1 MPSVRSSGANLK
13 GLPMPNKLRDKRPLK
28 RTKIVATLG
37 PASDQEDPLRRMIL
51 AGLDAVRFNF
61 SHSTH
66 EYLIPLVKQI
76 RELEDRMG
84 IPIALIGDLQGP
96 RIRIG
101 EIAKGKAILT
111 TGHDICLTP
120 RQVAGNKD
128 VISVSHLNMADDVR
142 TGSLI
147 LIDDGN
153 IELEVVNID
162 ANGDVRCRILRG
174 GDLSARRGINLP
186 GLRVNLP
193 SITPKDYADV
203 DFAIAQDFD
212 FLALSF
218 VQSAEDVRILKDYLK
233 QKGSDISVI
242 AKIERQNALD
252 DIETIAS
259 EAWGVM
265 VARGDLALEM
275 SLQEVPIAQKRII
288 DVCRRAAIPVITA
301 TQMLESMIEKYKP
314 TRAEATDVA
323 NAILDGTD
331 ALMLSAETA
340 VGRHPIETVTMMSE
354 IAVAVE
360 NAWFEKTLSG
370 PMPFTPPDDIE
381 PTVAYAGNL
390 VAESLTAKAI
400 VAYTSSGL
408 TACRV
413 ACHRPHR
420 PVLSLS
426 VTPRVQRRLALAW
439 GVESALIEPI
449 KATDNMVDVALRTVQ
464 HFGLAG
470 TGDIVVIVAGTP
482 PLGLSGRTNT
492 LKVERIP

>member
-1 MPSVRSSGANLK
+1 MENRIHN
-13 GLPMPNKLRDKRPLK
+13 RRPLK

-37 PASDQEDPLRRMIL
+37 PASDQEGILRQMIL
-51 AGLDAVRFNF
+51 AGTDAVRFNF
-61 SHSTH
+61 SHSNH
-66 EYLIPLVKQI
+66 EYLMPLVKQI
-76 RELEDRMG
+76 RELENRMG
-84 IPIALIGDLQGP
+84 IPIAVIGDLQGP

-101 EIAKGKAILT
+101 EIINDKMTLT
-111 TGHDICLTP
+111 TGRDICLTP
-120 RQVAGNKD
+120 RRLTGNMD
-128 VISVSHLNMADDVR
+128 VISVTHPNMAGDVR
-142 TGSLI
+142 IGSLI
-147 LIDDGN
+147 LIDDGS
-153 IELEVVNID
+153 IELEVINID
-162 ANGDVRCRILRG
+162 PNGDVHCRILRG
-174 GDLSARRGINLP
+174 GELSARRGVNLP

-193 SITPKDYADV
+193 SITSKDYADV
-203 DFAIAQDFD
+203 DFAVAQEFD

-218 VQSAEDVRILKDYLK
+218 VQSAKDVRNLKDYLK

-252 DIETIAS
+252 DIENIAS

-265 VARGDLALEM
+265 VARGDLAFEM

-314 TRAEATDVA
+314 TRAETTDVA

-354 IAVAVE
+354 IAAAVE
-360 NAWFEKTLSG
+360 TAWFGKKLSG
-370 PMPFTPPDDIE
+370 PTPFSPPEDVE
-381 PTVAYAGNL
+381 PMVAYAGDL

-400 VAYTSSGL
+400 IAYTSSGL

-439 GVESALIEPI
+439 GVDSALIEPI
-449 KATDNMVDVALRTVQ
+449 KATDNMVDVALRKVQ
-464 HFGLAG
+464 QVGIAG
-470 TGDIVVIVAGTP
+470 HGDIVVIVAGTP
-482 PLGLSGRTNT
+482 PHGRSGRTNT

>member
-1 MPSVRSSGANLK
+1 ME
-13 GLPMPNKLRDKRPLK
+13 NKIRNKRPLK
-28 RTKIVATLG
+28 RTKIIATLG
-37 PASDQEDPLRRMIL
+37 PASDSEDALQRMIL
-51 AGLDAVRFNF
+51 AGMDAVRFNF
-61 SHSTH
+61 SHSSH
-66 EYLIPLVKQI
+66 EYLIPLIQRI
-76 RELEDRMG
+76 RKLAGHTG
-84 IPIALIGDLQGP
+84 IPVAVIGDLQGP

-101 EIAKGKAILT
+101 EMAEGKSTLT
-111 TGHDICLTP
+111 TGREICLTP
-120 RQVAGNKD
+120 RKTTGNRD
-128 VISVSHLNMADDVR
+128 VVSVSHLDMAEDVR
-142 TGSLI
+142 IGSLI

-162 ANGDVRCRILRG
+162 TNGDIRCRILRG
-174 GDLSARRGINLP
+174 GVLSARRGVNLP

-193 SITPKDYADV
+193 SLTPKDYADI
-203 DFAIAQDFD
+203 DFAVAQDFD

-218 VQSAEDVRILKDYLK
+218 VQSAEDVRVLMNYLK
-233 QKGSDISVI
+233 QKGSGISVI

-252 DIETIAS
+252 DIEAIAS
-259 EAWGVM
+259 QAWGVM

-288 DVCRRAAIPVITA
+288 DVCRRAAVPVITA

-340 VGRHPIETVTMMSE
+340 IGRHPVETVTTMSQ
-354 IAVAVE
+354 IAAAVE
-360 NAWFEKTLSG
+360 TAWFEKKLSG
-370 PMPFTPPDDIE
+370 PMPVAPPDDIE
-381 PTVAYAGNL
+381 PMVAYAGNL

-400 VAYTSSGL
+400 VAYTASGL

-426 VTPRVQRRLALAW
+426 VTPRVQRRLALVW

-449 KATDNMVDVALRTVQ
+449 KATDNMVDVALSKVQ
-464 HFGLAG
+464 YLGLAG

-482 PLGLSGRTNT
+482 PHGRSGRTNT

>member
-1 MPSVRSSGANLK
+1 ME
-13 GLPMPNKLRDKRPLK
+13 NKIRNKRPSK
-28 RTKIVATLG
+28 RTKIIATLG
-37 PASDQEDPLRRMIL
+37 PASDNEDSLRRMIL
-51 AGLDAVRFNF
+51 AGMDAVRFNF
-61 SHSTH
+61 SHSSH
-66 EYLIPLVKQI
+66 EYLIPLIQRI
-76 RELEDRMG
+76 RKLEDRLG
-84 IPIALIGDLQGP
+84 IPVAVIGDLQGP
-96 RIRIG
+96 RIRVG
-101 EIAKGKAILT
+101 EITEGKATLK
-111 TGHDICLTP
+111 TGQEVCLTP
-120 RQVAGNKD
+120 RQITGNKD
-128 VISVSHLNMADDVR
+128 VVSVSHLNMANDVH

-147 LIDDGN
+147 LIDDGD
-153 IELEVVNID
+153 IELEVADID
-162 ANGDVRCRILRG
+162 RNGDVRCRILRG
-174 GDLSARRGINLP
+174 GVLSARKGINLP
-186 GLRVNLP
+186 GLRVDLP
-193 SITPKDYADV
+193 SITAKDYADI
-203 DFAIAQDFD
+203 DFAVAQDLD

-218 VQSAEDVRILKDYLK
+218 VQSVEDVRILKNYLK
-233 QKGSDISVI
+233 QKGSDISII

-252 DIETIAS
+252 DIEAIAS
-259 EAWGVM
+259 ESWGVM
-265 VARGDLALEM
+265 AARGDLALEM

-331 ALMLSAETA
+331 VLMLSAETA
-340 VGRHPIETVTMMSE
+340 IGRHPIETVTMMSE

-360 NAWFEKTLSG
+360 TAWFQKELSG
-370 PMPFTPPDDIE
+370 PMPFEPPDDIE
-381 PTVAYAGNL
+381 PMVAYAGNL

-400 VAYTSSGL
+400 VAYTSSGM

-449 KATDNMVDVALRTVQ
+449 KATDNMVDVALSKVQ
-464 HFGLAG
+464 HLGFAG

-482 PLGLSGRTNT
+482 PLGRSGRTNT

>member
-1 MPSVRSSGANLK
+1 MENMEDRIRN
-13 GLPMPNKLRDKRPLK
+13 KRPLK

-37 PASDQEDPLRRMIL
+37 PASDTEDTLRRMIL
-51 AGLDAVRFNF
+51 AGVDAVRFNF
-61 SHSTH
+61 SHSNH
-66 EYLIPLVKQI
+66 EYLIPLIQRI
-76 RELEDRMG
+76 RKLEDHMG
-84 IPIALIGDLQGP
+84 IPIAVIGDLQGP

-101 EIAKGKAILT
+101 DLADGKAILT
-111 TGHDICLTP
+111 TGQNICLTP
-120 RQVAGNKD
+120 RQMNGNKD
-128 VISVSHLNMADDVR
+128 VVSVSHINMADDVHI
-142 TGSLI
+142 GSLI

-153 IELEVVNID
+153 IELEVVDID
-162 ANGDVRCRILRG
+162 ASGDVHCRILRG
-174 GDLSARRGINLP
+174 GVVSARRGINLP
-186 GLRVNLP
+186 GLRINLP
-193 SITPKDYADV
+193 SITPKDYADI
-203 DFAIAQDFD
+203 DFAVAQEFD

-218 VQSAEDVRILKDYLK
+218 VQSAEDVRILKNYLK
-233 QKGSDISVI
+233 QKGSDISII

-252 DIETIAS
+252 EIEAIAS
-259 EAWGVM
+259 QAWGVM

-275 SLQEVPIAQKRII
+275 SLQQVPIAQKRII

-301 TQMLESMIEKYKP
+301 TQMLESMIEQYKP

-340 VGRHPIETVTMMSE
+340 VGRHPIETVTTMSE

-360 NAWFEKTLSG
+360 KAWFEKKLSG
-370 PMPFTPPDDIE
+370 PMPFVPPDDIE
-381 PTVAYAGNL
+381 PMVAYAGDL

-400 VAYTSSGL
+400 VAYTSSGM

-439 GVESALIEPI
+439 GVESALIDPI
-449 KATDNMVDVALRTVQ
+449 KATDNMVDVALRKVQ
-464 HFGLAG
+464 HLGIAG
-470 TGDIVVIVAGTP
+470 TGDVVVIVAGTP
-482 PLGLSGRTNT
+482 PLGRSGRTNT

>member
-1 MPSVRSSGANLK
+1 MENRIRN
-13 GLPMPNKLRDKRPLK
+13 KRPFK

-37 PASDQEDPLRRMIL
+37 PASDKEDMLGQMIL
-51 AGLDAVRFNF
+51 AGVDAVRFNF

-66 EYLIPLVKQI
+66 EYLIPMIQRI
-76 RELEDRMG
+76 RKLEDQMG
-84 IPIALIGDLQGP
+84 ISVAVIGDLQGP

-101 EIAKGKAILT
+101 EIAEGKAVLKA
-111 TGHDICLTP
+111 GQDICLTP
-120 RQVAGNKD
+120 RQMIGNKD
-128 VISVSHLNMADDVR
+128 VISVSHLNMADDVHI
-142 TGSLI
+142 GSLI

-162 ANGDVRCRILRG
+162 TNRDVRCRILRG
-174 GDLSARRGINLP
+174 GPLSDRRGINLP
-186 GLRVNLP
+186 GLRVSLP
-193 SITPKDYADV
+193 SITPKDYADI
-203 DFAIAQDFD
+203 DFAVEQDFD

-218 VQSAEDVRILKDYLK
+218 VQSAEDVRILKNYLK
-233 QKGSDISVI
+233 QKGSAISII
-242 AKIERQNALD
+242 AKIERQSALD
-252 DIETIAS
+252 EIEAIAS
-259 EAWGVM
+259 QAWGVM

-275 SLQEVPIAQKRII
+275 NLQGVPIAQKRII
-288 DVCRRAAIPVITA
+288 DVCRRAAVPVITA
-301 TQMLESMIEKYKP
+301 TQMLESMIENYKP

-340 VGRHPIETVTMMSE
+340 VGRHPIETVTTMSE

-360 NAWFEKTLSG
+360 NAWFENKLSG
-370 PMPFTPPDDIE
+370 PRPFAPPDDIE
-381 PTVAYAGNL
+381 PMVAYAGNL

-426 VTPRVQRRLALAW
+426 VTPRVQRRLSLAW
-439 GVESALIEPI
+439 GVESALIESI
-449 KATDNMVDVALRTVQ
+449 KATDNMVDVALRKVQ
-464 HFGLAG
+464 HLGLAG

-482 PLGLSGRTNT
+482 PLGRSGRTNT

>member
-1 MPSVRSSGANLK
+1 ME
-13 GLPMPNKLRDKRPLK
+13 NKIRTQRPLK
-28 RTKIVATLG
+28 RTKIIATLG
-37 PASDQEDPLRRMIL
+37 PASDKEDTLRRMIL

-66 EYLIPLVKQI
+66 EYLIPLIQRI
-76 RELEDRMG
+76 RKLEDHMG
-84 IPIALIGDLQGP
+84 VPVAVIGDLQGP

-101 EIAKGKAILT
+101 EIAEGKATLT
-111 TGHDICLTP
+111 TGQEICLTP
-120 RQVAGNKD
+120 RQMTGNKD
-128 VISVSHLNMADDVR
+128 MVSVSHLNMANDVHI
-142 TGSLI
+142 GSLI
-147 LIDDGN
+147 LVDDGN
-153 IELEVVNID
+153 IELEVANID
-162 ANGDVRCRILRG
+162 ANGDIRCRILRG

-193 SITPKDYADV
+193 SITPKDYADI
-203 DFAIAQDFD
+203 DFAVTQDFD

-218 VQSAEDVRILKDYLK
+218 VQSAEDVRILKNYLK
-233 QKGSDISVI
+233 QKGSSISII

-252 DIETIAS
+252 EIKAIAS
-259 EAWGVM
+259 ETWGVM

-340 VGRHPIETVTMMSE
+340 VGRHPIETVTTMSE
-354 IAVAVE
+354 IALAVE
-360 NAWFEKTLSG
+360 NAWFEKKLSG
-370 PMPFTPPDDIE
+370 PMPFAPPDDIE
-381 PTVAYAGNL
+381 PMVAYAGNL

-413 ACHRPHR
+413 VCHRPHR

-449 KATDNMVDVALRTVQ
+449 KATDNMVDVALKQVQ
-464 HFGLAG
+464 HLGLAG

-482 PLGLSGRTNT
+482 PLGRSGRTNT

>member
-1 MPSVRSSGANLK
+1 
-13 GLPMPNKLRDKRPLK
+13 MPNKLRAKRPLK

-37 PASDQEDPLRRMIL
+37 PASDKEDMLERMIL

-66 EYLIPLVKQI
+66 EYLIPLVERI
-76 RELEDRMG
+76 RNLGDNMG
-84 IPIALIGDLQGP
+84 VPVAIIGDLQGP

-101 EIAKGKAILT
+101 EISKDQAILK
-111 TGHDICLTP
+111 TGRDICLTP
-120 RQVAGNKD
+120 RQLTGNKD
-128 VISVSHLNMADDVR
+128 RVSVSHPDMADDVR
-142 TGSLI
+142 IGSLI

-162 ANGDVRCRILRG
+162 ANGDVRCRILKG
-174 GDLSARRGINLP
+174 GVLSGRRGINLP

-193 SITPKDYADV
+193 SITPKDYADI
-203 DFAIAQDFD
+203 DFAAAQDFD

-218 VQSAEDVRILKDYLK
+218 VQSADDVRMLKDYLDR
-233 QKGSDISVI
+233 KGSGISVI

-252 DIETIAS
+252 DIDAIVS
-259 EAWGVM
+259 EARGVM

-275 SLQEVPIAQKRII
+275 SLPKVPIAQKRII
-288 DVCRRAAIPVITA
+288 DVCRRAATPVITA
-301 TQMLESMIEKYKP
+301 TQMLESMIERYKP

-323 NAILDGTD
+323 NAVLDGTD
-331 ALMLSAETA
+331 ALMLAAETA
-340 VGRHPIETVTMMSE
+340 VGRHPVETVTMMSE

-360 NAWFEKTLSG
+360 NAWFEKKLSG
-370 PMPFTPPDDIE
+370 PMPFAPPKDIE

-390 VAESLTAKAI
+390 VAEALSAKAI
-400 VAYTSSGL
+400 VAYTASGL

-426 VTPRVQRRLALAW
+426 VTPQVQRRLALAW

-449 KATDNMVDVALRTVQ
+449 KATDNMV
-464 HFGLAG
+464 
-470 TGDIVVIVAGTP
+470 VVIIAGTP
-482 PLGLSGRTNT
+482 PHGQSGRTNT
-492 LKVERIP
+492 LKVEKIP

>member
-1 MPSVRSSGANLK
+1 MENRT
-13 GLPMPNKLRDKRPLK
+13 RDKRPLK
-28 RTKIVATLG
+28 RTKIVVTLG
-37 PASDQEDPLRRMIL
+37 PASDQEDTLQRMIL

-66 EYLIPLVKQI
+66 EYLMPLIQRI
-76 RELEDRMG
+76 RKLEDHLG
-84 IPIALIGDLQGP
+84 IPIAVIGDLQGP

-101 EIAKGKAILT
+101 EIANGKAILK
-111 TGHDICLTP
+111 TGSNICLTP
-120 RQVAGNKD
+120 RQMTGNQD
-128 VISVSHLNMADDVR
+128 VVSVSHSNMADDVHI
-142 TGSLI
+142 GNLI

-153 IELEVVNID
+153 IELKVVKID
-162 ANGDVRCRILRG
+162 TNGDVRCRIQKG
-174 GDLSARRGINLP
+174 GVLSARRGVNLP
-186 GLRVNLP
+186 GLGVNLP
-193 SITPKDYADV
+193 SITPKDYGDI
-203 DFAIAQDFD
+203 DFAIEQDFD

-218 VQSAEDVRILKDYLK
+218 VQSANDVRILKEYLNRK
-233 QKGSDISVI
+233 RSGISVI

-275 SLQEVPIAQKRII
+275 SLQEVPIAQKRVIA
-288 DVCRRAAIPVITA
+288 VCRRAAIPVITA

-340 VGRHPIETVTMMSE
+340 IGRHPVETVTMMSE

-360 NAWFEKTLSG
+360 NAWFEKKLSG
-370 PMPFTPPDDIE
+370 PMPFSPPDDIE

-390 VAESLTAKAI
+390 VAESLSVKAI

-449 KATDNMVDVALRTVQ
+449 KATDNMVDVALSMVQ
-464 HFGLAG
+464 HFGIAG
-470 TGDIVVIVAGTP
+470 SGDIVVIVAGTP
-482 PLGLSGRTNT
+482 PHGRSGRTNT

>member
-1 MPSVRSSGANLK
+1 MENRIS
-13 GLPMPNKLRDKRPLK
+13 DKRPLK

-37 PASDQEDPLRRMIL
+37 PASDKEDTLYQMIL
-51 AGLDAVRFNF
+51 SGLDAVRFNF

-66 EYLIPLVKQI
+66 EYLKPQVQRI
-76 RELEDRMG
+76 RNLGDRMG
-84 IPIALIGDLQGP
+84 VPVAVIGDLQGP

-101 EIAKGKAILT
+101 EMANGKATLT
-111 TGHDICLTP
+111 TGQDICLTP
-120 RQVAGNKD
+120 RQLTGNKD
-128 VISVSHLNMADDVR
+128 VVSVSHRDMAGDVR
-142 TGSLI
+142 VGSLI

-153 IELEVVNID
+153 IELEVLKIVAD
-162 ANGDVRCRILRG
+162 GDIHCRILRG
-174 GDLSARRGINLP
+174 GELSDRRGINLP
-186 GLRVNLP
+186 GLPVNLP
-193 SITPKDYADV
+193 SITPKDYADI
-203 DFAIAQDFD
+203 DFAVAQDFD

-218 VQSAEDVRILKDYLK
+218 VQSAEDVRILKNYLK
-233 QKGSDISVI
+233 QKGSDISII

-252 DIETIAS
+252 EIEAIAS
-259 EAWGVM
+259 QAWGVM

-340 VGRHPIETVTMMSE
+340 VGRHPIDAVTTMSE

-360 NAWFEKTLSG
+360 NAWFGKKMSG
-370 PMPFTPPDDIE
+370 PIPFTPPDDIE
-381 PTVAYAGNL
+381 PMVAYAGNL
-390 VAESLTAKAI
+390 VAESLAAKAI

-420 PVLSLS
+420 PVLSLAI
-426 VTPRVQRRLALAW
+426 TPRVQRRLSLAW
-439 GVESALIEPI
+439 GVESALIDPI
-449 KATDNMVDVALRTVQ
+449 KATDNMVDVALRKVQ
-464 HFGLAG
+464 YHGLAG
-470 TGDIVVIVAGTP
+470 AGDVVVIVAGTP
-482 PLGLSGRTNT
+482 PYGESGRTNT